1 MNIADSTKKEV
12 AQLILIGMKKISSDN
27 LKIELA
33 NIGYEINPE
42 LTFNYINSANG
53 NPYKAKSVCIGILG
67 NKGLSF
73 ANINAP
79 RDNIKQL
86 QEIRQNYF
94 VFENGRIWE
103 L

>member
-1 MNIADSTKKEV
+1 MNIAESTKKEV
-12 AQLILIGMKKISSDN
+12 ASLLLIGMQKISSSN
-27 LKIELA
+27 LKVELEK
-33 NIGYEINPE
+33 IGYEINDD
-42 LTFNYINSANG
+42 LCFNYINSANE
-53 NPYKAKSVCIGILG
+53 NTYKAKSISIGMLG

-73 ANINAP
+73 ANIYAP
-79 RDNIKQL
+79 KDNIKLL